1 MFRLGTPAVEIVV
14 RSVVVYL
21 ATLVGLRLMG
31 KRELGQMT
39 VFDLVVILLIAN
51 AVQNAMVGPDT
62 SLIGGVLSAFVI
74 LAANRIVAGVRL
86 RNKRLE
92 ALLEGTPTVLIEN
105 GQFITRHL
113 DKEGLDRSEVE
124 MAIREHG
131 IASLNEVQLAVLET
145 DGSISIVPTESKVV
159 RTRRRVRQVR
169 H

>member
-14 RSVVVYL
+14 RGVVVYL

-62 SLIGGVLSAFVI
+62 SLIGGVVSAFVI

-92 ALLEGTPTVLIEN
+92 VPAGRDPTVLIEH

-113 DKEGLDRSEVE
+113 DKEGLDRAGVG
-124 MAIREHG
+124 MAMREHG
-131 IASLNEVQLAVLET
+131 VASLNEVQLADLET